1 MSVLDD
7 YIQTEYVKT
16 QIEQSGNTHFTCQN
30 AEESILR
37 RMLKSQEVADD
48 VAGMLSGKDF
58 SNVDYGRIFNAV
70 QDVLR
75 SDRHVDAI
83 TVEDSIGR
91 LFPRSAKRLRDM
103 LVVLMK
109 YKEPTVDDSH
119 NIAEHVDIVKSLA
132 RRRGASVALNELMR
146 QIENPSKDINETL
159 LAIREAV
166 DNSGVDNGGSVSLQE
181 VMVRTYEYM
190 EKRQRGEIKAIKTG
204 LPNLDRLIGGFYAGE
219 FTVIGARPSVGK
231 SALLQFMALAAAR
244 EGHKVGFVSCEM
256 VDIGFGQRIFSNL
269 AKVDGMNIRRG
280 ELSDKDW
287 EHCSIAME
295 EVSNMVIDFK
305 FDSTYIED
313 IIQWAKKK
321 AKRGEMD
328 MLAVDYLQ
336 LVDTR
341 KKFESEHL
349 RVGYVSRMLK
359 KLATQ
364 LNIPVIAAAQVNRE
378 TDGSMPTLKHL
389 KDSGSI
395 EQDCDGVIFLH
406 RPKNSDDVCVD
417 ARDKPYFDSLAE
429 NGFTY
434 MCIGVAKQR
443 QGQIGMITAL
453 FKASETEFTQIRRE

>member
-1 MSVLDD
+1 MSALDEF
-7 YIQTEYVKT
+7 IQTEYVAK
-16 QIEQSGNTHFTCQN
+16 QIEKSGDAHFTCQA

-37 RMLKSQEVADD
+37 RMLKSHEIAGDNAD
-48 VAGMLSGKDF
+48 ALSGKDF
-58 SNVDYGRIFNAV
+58 SNVDYGRLFCAI

-83 TVEDSIGR
+83 TVEDAIGR
-91 LFPRSAKRLRDM
+91 LFPRNARRLRDV
-103 LVVLMK
+103 LVVLTK
-109 YKEPTVDDSH
+109 YREPTDDDIH
-119 NIAEHVDIVKSLA
+119 NIAEHIEIVKSLA
-132 RRRGASVALNELMR
+132 RRRNASASLNELMR

-166 DNSGVDNGGSVSLQE
+166 DNSGVDAGDSVSLQE
-181 VMVRTYEYM
+181 VMMRTYDYM
-190 EKRQRGEIKAIKTG
+190 ERRQRGEIKAIKTG
-204 LPNLDRLIGGFYAGE
+204 LPNLDRLIGGFYGGE

-231 SALLQFMALAAAR
+231 SAFAQFISLAAAR

-256 VDIGFGQRIFSNL
+256 IDIGFGQRIFSNL

-280 ELSDKDW
+280 ELSDSDW

-295 EVSNMVIDFK
+295 EVGNLTIDFK

-313 IIQWAKKK
+313 IVQWAKKK

-328 MLAVDYLQ
+328 MLVVDYLQ
-336 LVDTR
+336 LVDTH

-349 RVGYVSRMLK
+349 RVGYISRMLK

-406 RPKNSDDVCVD
+406 RPKNADDVCVD
-417 ARDKPYFDSLAE
+417 SRDKPYFDSLAE

-434 MCIGVAKQR
+434 MCLGVAKQR
-443 QGQIGMITAL
+443 QGQIGMVVAL
-453 FKASETEFTQIRRE
+453 YKASETEFTQIRRE

>member
-1 MSVLDD
+1 MSALDE
-7 YIQTEYVKT
+7 YIQTEYVKKA
-16 QIEQSGNTHFTCQN
+16 IEQSGDSHFTCST

-37 RMLKSQEVADD
+37 RMLKSQEVADE
-48 VAGMLSGKDF
+48 VSGMLSGKDF
-58 SNVDYGRIFNAV
+58 SNMDYGRLFNAI

-75 SDRHVDAI
+75 SERHVDAI

-103 LVVLMK
+103 LVVLLK
-109 YKEPTVDDSH
+109 YREPTVDDSH

-132 RRRGASVALNELMR
+132 RRRNASTALSELMR
-146 QIENPSKDINETL
+146 QIENPAKDINETL

-166 DNSGVDNGGSVSLQE
+166 DDSGVDTGGSVSLQD
-181 VMVRTYEYM
+181 VMMRTYEYM
-190 EKRQRGEIKAIKTG
+190 ERRQKGEIKAIKTG
-204 LPNLDRLIGGFYAGE
+204 LPNLDRLIGGMYGGE

-231 SALLQFMALAAAR
+231 SAFLQFMALAAAR

-256 VDIGFGQRIFSNL
+256 IDIGFGQRIFSNL
-269 AKVDGMNIRRG
+269 ARVDGMNIRRG
-280 ELSDKDW
+280 ELSDTDW
-287 EHCSIAME
+287 EKCSVAIE
-295 EVSNMVIDFK
+295 EVGNMVIDFK

-313 IIQWAKKK
+313 IVQWAKKK

-328 MLAVDYLQ
+328 MLLVDYLQ
-336 LVDTR
+336 LVDTHR
-341 KKFESEHL
+341 KFEAEHL

-364 LNIPVIAAAQVNRE
+364 LNIPVVAAAQVNRE

-406 RPKNSDDVCVD
+406 RPKDADDQCVD

-429 NGFTY
+429 NGYTY

-443 QGQIGMITAL
+443 QGQIGMVSAL
-453 FKASETEFTQIRRE
+453 YKAAETDFTQIRRE